1 LFIVQQA
8 AYNTTGRGK
17 VRVSSGWGS

>member
-8 AYNTTGRGK
+8 AYNTTGGGK
-17 VRVSSGWGS
+17 VRISSGWGS